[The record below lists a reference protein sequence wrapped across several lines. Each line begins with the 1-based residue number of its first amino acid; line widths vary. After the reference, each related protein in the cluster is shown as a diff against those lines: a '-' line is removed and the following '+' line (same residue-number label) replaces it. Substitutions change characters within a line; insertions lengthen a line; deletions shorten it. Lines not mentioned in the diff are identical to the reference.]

1 MEMVSM
7 FVELA
12 YPLSPDIPVF
22 PGLPLD
28 EFHPHTRMSRG
39 EESNTTMIHHFLHNG
54 THVDAPFHFYVK
66 GKTIDQVP
74 LEDFIYSKPL
84 LLQKKLGRGK
94 MWQPEDLKKAGI
106 ALFEA
111 DILFL
116 CCGYHAVR
124 QDQGV
129 YSDNFPSL
137 SWDAAKLLRSELP
150 LLKAVA
156 IDTLSIESCILGPQ
170 DDFRVHK
177 ALLDGEQYPERP
189 ILIYEDV
196 NMAPILNR
204 SIHRVFAFPLR
215 LVGLDASPVNI
226 VAEVE

>member
-1 MEMVSM
+1 M

-39 EESNTTMIHHFLHNG
+39 EESNTTMVYHFLHNG
-54 THVDAPFHFYVK
+54 THVDAPFHFYDK
-66 GKTIDQVP
+66 GLPINLVP
-74 LEDFIYSKPL
+74 LEDFIYMKPIV
-84 LLQKKLGRGK
+84 LQKKLGKGK
-94 MWQPEDLKKAGI
+94 MWQPEDLKMAGA

-116 CCGYHAVR
+116 CSGYYALR
-124 QDQGV
+124 QDPIV
-129 YSDNFPSL
+129 YTDDFPSL
-137 SWDAAKLLRSELP
+137 SWEAAMMMRSELTM
-150 LLKAVA
+150 LKAVA
-156 IDTLSIESCILGPQ
+156 IDTLSIESCVLGPKEN
-170 DDFRVHK
+170 FRVHK
-177 ALLDGEQYPERP
+177 ALLAGDLYPERP

-196 NMAPILNR
+196 NFAPILSR
-204 SIHRVFAFPLR
+204 SIRRIYAFPLR